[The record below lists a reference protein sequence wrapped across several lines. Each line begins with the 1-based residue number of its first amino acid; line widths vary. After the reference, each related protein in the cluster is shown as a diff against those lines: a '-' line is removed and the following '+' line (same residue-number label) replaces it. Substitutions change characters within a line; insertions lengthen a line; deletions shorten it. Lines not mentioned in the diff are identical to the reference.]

1 MERSTEDLS
10 AKATRPV
17 NTRSSKVLEGT
28 VWLAVILIVLVVLS
42 FGVWGE
48 VRLVNIIEA
57 PEIPINGAPTESPI
71 VAGVEEE
78 LDNGEYRQTLQEI
91 YQQNLESGNSIAAV
105 DQAVQDK
112 LNAGGDKDFI
122 AKGCLTEVE
131 LMNSNGNYDRALE
144 ILGGLVAEEL
154 ELPERA
160 RYYAAFAD
168 AHQALANFDLA
179 NEYARLAH
187 EARKSLGQE

>member
-57 PEIPINGAPTESPI
+57 PEIPINGAPT
-71 VAGVEEE
+71 
-78 LDNGEYRQTLQEI
+78 
-91 YQQNLESGNSIAAV
+91 
-105 DQAVQDK
+105 
-112 LNAGGDKDFI
+112 
-122 AKGCLTEVE
+122 
-131 LMNSNGNYDRALE
+131 
-144 ILGGLVAEEL
+144 
-154 ELPERA
+154 
-160 RYYAAFAD
+160 
-168 AHQALANFDLA
+168 
-179 NEYARLAH
+179 
-187 EARKSLGQE
+187 